1 MWLTNLAIKRP
12 VLIWM
17 IFSAL
22 AVMGLLALFGMKRE
36 LEPKVEF
43 PYVTVSTVYVGAGP
57 QEVETLI
64 SKPIEDAVNSVNGVK
79 HVDSTSQEGM
89 SLVFIEFTLGTN
101 VDVAVNDVRSKVD
114 RVRSSLPDEAKTPT
128 ISKLDA
134 NSSPVF
140 RFGMTGKREQR
151 QLRYLAEEVVTNRL
165 ARVSGV
171 AAVNVIGGAKR
182 EIKVILKPER
192 LNATNLSPSYVVAAM
207 KQQNLNTPGGRIE
220 QSRHEYAL
228 RLFGE
233 FRSLDEIRQLRI
245 GLPGY
250 AGQSVI
256 LGDLATVLDAQEEK
270 TQESRLNGRST
281 VTITVQKTSD
291 ANTAE
296 VCDGVKVEL
305 AQLRL
310 ELPKDVTFQVTNDD
324 SKRINEN
331 LMDVQISLILAII
344 LAVLVVYVFLHNLR
358 GTFIVSMAIPI
369 SFVSTFL
376 VMNSMGLTLN
386 TMTLMALSLATGIL
400 VDDSIVVL
408 ENIFRHLANGE
419 QPREAALN
427 GRSEIGLAA
436 VTITMVD
443 VVVFVPIA
451 FMGGIAGMF
460 FKAFGITIAV
470 ATLFSLFVS
479 FTLTPMLAASWFKG
493 GEHLEETKTGFFA
506 WFEHNYG
513 RLQVK
518 YRGLLD
524 FVLNHRWQTLGV
536 GVSLLLFIFMLI
548 AGSLAGKEASLQM
561 GGSMLGFFVA
571 LGVVMLVIGFLG
583 LVLSRKPMGPSFGAA
598 IGLAVIGGIAFGGA
612 LVGGS
617 MTRPLLPFRFFGQND
632 SGGVTVSVELP
643 AGTSLATTDRVLQT
657 LESRVKANKDLYQ
670 DVASVSTIV
679 GGTAAGMWSAGGSGS
694 NVGEIALELA
704 EKRAIM
710 DQLMFW
716 KSHGYLRTRRDT
728 AIVDVTRK
736 VIGNIAGAKITVAA
750 SGGGEGGGGAPIE
763 IDLQG
768 SNTDQ
773 LVTAAAKIRQVL
785 DKTEGCVDADVSW
798 KLGKP
803 ELQFTLDQQR
813 AADYGVNLATVATAV
828 RTYIEGNTDVK
839 YRDSGKEYD
848 IRVQLPKD
856 MRTDL
861 DGVDDLVV
869 SYANGSPIRLGDV
882 GNVQLTS
889 GPTKIDRR
897 DRERQVAITC
907 NLLPK
912 YLPGNMQSVI
922 DKEIAK
928 ANVVPPGVRLQ
939 WSGENQVMA
948 EEGAFM
954 MRALMLAI
962 ILVYMLMASLFN
974 SLLTPLIIM
983 LSLPMALIGALVALI
998 VCYNAGVDASVLNV
1012 VAFIGIIMLMG
1023 LVTKNAILMV
1033 DFTNTLRSRG
1043 HDRHEALL
1051 IAGPTRMRPILMTTF
1066 AAVFGTLPTALALGR
1081 GSEFRQPMGITVIG
1095 GLLLSTVLTLLIIPA
1110 VYTIFDDVMIWVN
1123 GLFHHKKAPKS

>member
-22 AVMGLLALFGMKRE
+22 AVMGLLALFSMKRE

-43 PYVTVSTVYVGAGP
+43 PYVTVATVYVGAGP

-64 SKPIEDAVNSVNGVK
+64 SKPLEDAVNSVNGVK

-89 SLVFIEFTLGTN
+89 SLIFIEFKLGTN

-114 RVRSSLPDEAKTPT
+114 RVRASLPEDAKTPT

-182 EIKVILKPER
+182 EIKVILRPER
-192 LNATNLSPSYVVAAM
+192 LNATSLSPAYVVAAM
-207 KQQNLNTPGGRIE
+207 KQQNLSVPGGRIE

-233 FRSLDEIRQLRI
+233 FRSLDQIRQLRI

-250 AGQSVI
+250 AGQSVQ
-256 LGDLATVLDAQEEK
+256 LGDIATVLDAQEEK

-296 VCDGVKVEL
+296 VCDGVKQEL
-305 AQLRL
+305 EQLRRD
-310 ELPKDVTFQVTNDD
+310 LPKDVTFQVTNDD

-331 LMDVQISLILAII
+331 LLDVQISLILAII
-344 LAVLVVYVFLHNLR
+344 LAVLVVYTFLHNLR

-408 ENIFRHLANGE
+408 ENIFRHLSNGE
-419 QPREAALN
+419 RPREAALN

-436 VTITMVD
+436 VTITLVD

-479 FTLTPMLAASWFKG
+479 FTLTPMLASRWFKG
-493 GEHLEETKTGFFA
+493 GEHLEEAKTGFFG
-506 WFEHNYG
+506 WFERNYG
-513 RLQVK
+513 KLEK
-518 YRGLLD
+518 GYRRLLD
-524 FVLNHRWQTLGV
+524 RVLTHRWITLGF
-536 GVSLLLFIFMLI
+536 GVCLLLTIFMLI
-548 AGSLAGKEASLQM
+548 AGSLAGKIEASKM
-561 GGSMLGFFVA
+561 GVSLLENFLILAVIILVVGFVRRAIWHQSVA
-571 LGVVMLVIGFLG
+571 PAIKG
-583 LVLSRKPMGPSFGAA
+583 A
-598 IGLAVIGGIAFGGA
+598 IGLAVIGAIAYGGA
-612 LVGGS
+612 LIGGS
-617 MTRPLLPFRFFGQND
+617 MTHPLLPFRFFGQND
-632 SGGVTVSVELP
+632 SGGVGVSVELP
-643 AGTSLATTDRVLQT
+643 AGTSLATTDSVLKT
-657 LESRVKANKDLYQ
+657 LESRIKANKDLIR
-670 DVASVSTIV
+670 DVASISSIV
-679 GGTAAGMWSAGGSGS
+679 GGTSSGMWSAGGTGS
-694 NVGEIALELA
+694 NVGEISLELA
-704 EKRAIM
+704 EKRALI
-710 DQLMFW
+710 DQLAFW
-716 KSHGYLRTRRDT
+716 RKHEYLRTRKDT
-728 AIVDVTRK
+728 DLVDITRK
-736 VIGNIAGAKITVAA
+736 AVGSIPGAKITISA
-750 SGGGEGGGGAPIE
+750 SGGEGGGGAPIE

-768 SNTDQ
+768 SNTNQ
-773 LVTAAAKIRQVL
+773 LVTSATKIRQVL
-785 DKTEGCVDADVSW
+785 DRTEGCVDADVSW

-803 ELQFTLDQQR
+803 ELQFTLDQNR
-813 AADYGVNLATVATAV
+813 AADLGVNLATVATAV

-839 YRDSGKEYD
+839 YRDAGKEYD

-861 DGVDDLVV
+861 DGVGDLVI
-869 SYANGSPIRLGDV
+869 SYANGSPVRLADLGSV
-882 GNVQLTS
+882 RLIS

-897 DRERQVAITC
+897 DRERQVAVTC
-907 NLLPK
+907 NLKPG
-912 YLPGNMQSVI
+912 YLPGNMQGVI
-922 DKEIAK
+922 DAAIAK
-928 ANVVPPGVRLQ
+928 AKVVPPGVRLA
-939 WSGENQVMA
+939 WSGENQLMA
-948 EEGAFM
+948 EEGTFM

-1012 VAFIGIIMLMG
+1012 VAFIGVIMLMG

-1033 DFTNTLRSRG
+1033 DYTNTLRARG
-1043 HDRHEALL
+1043 YERHEALL
-1051 IAGPTRMRPILMTTF
+1051 TAGPTRMRPILMTAF
-1066 AAVFGTLPTALALGR
+1066 AAIFGTLPTALALGR

-1095 GLLLSTVLTLLIIPA
+1095 GLLLGTVLTLLVIPA
-1110 VYTIFDDVMIWVN
+1110 VYTIFDDVGQWLSN
-1123 GLFHHKKAPKS
+1123 LGHRKAKPKS

>member
-22 AVMGLLALFGMKRE
+22 AVMGLLALFSMKRE

-43 PYVTVSTVYVGAGP
+43 PYVTVATVYVGAGP

-64 SKPIEDAVNSVNGVK
+64 SKPLEDAVNSVNGVK

-89 SLVFIEFTLGTN
+89 SLIFIEFTLGTN

-114 RVRSSLPDEAKTPT
+114 RVRSSLPQDAKTPT

-182 EIKVILKPER
+182 EIKVTLRPER
-192 LNATNLSPSYVVAAM
+192 LNATSLSPAYIVAAM
-207 KQQNLNTPGGRIE
+207 QQQNISVPGGRIE

-233 FRSLDEIRQLRI
+233 FRSLDQIRQLRI

-250 AGQSVI
+250 PGQSVQ
-256 LGDLATVLDAQEEK
+256 LGDIATVLDAQEEK

-296 VCDGVKVEL
+296 VCDGVKLEL
-305 AQLRL
+305 AQLRRD
-310 ELPKDVTFQVTNDD
+310 LPKDVTFQVTNDD

-331 LMDVQISLILAII
+331 LLDVQISLVLAII
-344 LAVLVVYVFLHNLR
+344 LAVLVVYTFLHNLR

-408 ENIFRHLANGE
+408 ENIFRHLSNGE
-419 QPREAALN
+419 RPREAALN

-436 VTITMVD
+436 VTITLVD

-451 FMGGIAGMF
+451 FMGGIAGMY

-479 FTLTPMLAASWFKG
+479 FTLTPMLASSWFKG
-493 GEHLEETKTGFFA
+493 GEHVEEAKTGFFG
-506 WFEHNYG
+506 WFERGYSK
-513 RLQVK
+513 LEK
-518 YRGLLD
+518 SYRGLLD
-524 FVLNHRWQTLGV
+524 RVLTHRWMTLGL
-536 GVSLLLFIFMLI
+536 GVCLLLTIFMLI
-548 AGSLAGKEASLQM
+548 AGSLAGKTEAFTMGISL
-561 GGSMLGFFVA
+561 LGNFLTLAAIILVVGFARLAITRQSVA
-571 LGVVMLVIGFLG
+571 
-583 LVLSRKPMGPSFGAA
+583 PSIKGA
-598 IGLAVIGGIAFGGA
+598 IGLAVIGAIAFGGA

-632 SGGVTVSVELP
+632 SGGVGVSVELP
-643 AGTSLATTDRVLQT
+643 AGTSLATTDRVLKT
-657 LESRVKANKDLYQ
+657 LESRIKADKDLIR
-670 DVASVSTIV
+670 DVASISSIV
-679 GGTAAGMWSAGGSGS
+679 GGTSAGMWSAGGSGS

-716 KSHGYLRTRRDT
+716 TDHGYLRTRKDT
-728 AIVDVTRK
+728 DLVDIARK
-736 VIGNIAGAKITVAA
+736 VAGSIPGAKITVTASG
-750 SGGGEGGGGAPIE
+750 SGGGEGAPIE
-763 IDLQG
+763 IYLQG
-768 SNTDQ
+768 SNTNQ
-773 LVTAAAKIRQVL
+773 LVTSATKLRQVL
-785 DKTEGCVDADVSW
+785 DRTEGCVDADVSW

-803 ELQFTLDQQR
+803 ELQFTLDQDR
-813 AADYGVNLATVATAV
+813 AADLGVNLATVATAV

-839 YRDSGKEYD
+839 YRDAGKEYD

-861 DGVDDLVV
+861 DGVGDLVI
-869 SYANGSPIRLGDV
+869 SYVNGAPVRLGDV
-882 GNVQLTS
+882 GSVQLTS

-897 DRERQVAITC
+897 DRERQVSVTC
-907 NLLPK
+907 NLRPG
-912 YLPGNMQSVI
+912 YLPGNMQGVI
-922 DKEIAK
+922 DKAIASSK
-928 ANVVPPGVRLQ
+928 VVPPGVRLE

-1012 VAFIGIIMLMG
+1012 VAFIGVIMLMG

-1033 DFTNTLRSRG
+1033 DYTNTLRARG

-1095 GLLLSTVLTLLIIPA
+1095 GLLLGTVLTLLVIPA
-1110 VYTIFDDVMIWVN
+1110 VYTIFDDVGQWL
-1123 GLFHHKKAPKS
+1123 GSLGHRKAKPKS